1 MKNLKKSL
9 RAVNREMNAL
19 GKKVDRII
27 VAVDKLDKAAKKTK
41 AQATKPKPAQKAAAK
56 KRAAKK
62 TAKPSAIDTVLD
74 IIKRRKKGADTAAL
88 NKITGFKD
96 HKLHNIVYKL
106 KKQGKIKSKERG
118 VYLKA

>member
-9 RAVNREMNAL
+9 RAVNGEINAL

-27 VAVDKLDKAAKKTK
+27 IAVDKRDKAAKKTK
-41 AQATKPKPAQKAAAK
+41 AQAAKPKPAQKAAAK
-56 KRAAKK
+56 KLAAKK
-62 TAKPSAIDTVLD
+62 TAKPSAIDTVLN

-88 NKITGFKD
+88 KKITGFKD